1 MEYRDYY
8 RILGVEKSATEKDI
22 KRAYRKLARQYHPDK
37 NPDDKSAEDKFKEIN
52 EAYEVLG
59 NAENRAKYDQLGQ
72 NYHRYQQM
80 GGAPDGF
87 DFSQWAA
94 AGGPGGS
101 YRSVNIDFEDLFG
114 SGGGGFSEFFRTV
127 FGGGSMRGQTRGQ
140 DPEAMFRRQTQAA
153 GRDIEQRVDISLEEA
168 YQGTRRTVAHAN
180 GGSHASR
187 GQFTAKIP
195 PGVKTGSKIR
205 YRGKGE
211 QGPSGAGDL
220 FLVVRVIPHETFKRE
235 GINLKVDVPVDVT
248 TAVLGG
254 KASVPTLGGTVR
266 LTIPA
271 GTQGGRTFRLKG
283 KGMPDPKAKGAYG
296 DLLARVRI
304 RVPESLGDEE
314 RRLYEQ
320 LAEVNETKSS

>member
-37 NPDDKSAEDKFKEIN
+37 NPDDKSAEEKFKEIN

-59 NAENRAKYDQLGQ
+59 NAENRAKYDQLGR

-80 GGAPDGF
+80 GGAPGGF

-101 YRSVNIDFEDLFG
+101 YRSVNIDFDDLFG
-114 SGGGGFSEFFRTV
+114 GSGGGFSEFFRTI
-127 FGGGSMRGQTRGQ
+127 FGGGGMRGQTGGQ
-140 DPEAMFRRQTQAA
+140 DPEAMFRRQTRAP
-153 GRDIEQRVDISLEEA
+153 GRDIEQRIDITLEEA
-168 YQGTRRTVAHAN
+168 FQGTQRTLAHAD
-180 GGSHASR
+180 G

-211 QGPSGAGDL
+211 QGPAASGDL
-220 FLVVRVIPHETFKRE
+220 FLVIRVIPHETFKRD
-235 GINLKVDVPVDVT
+235 GANLHVEVPVDVT

-254 KASVPTLGGTVR
+254 KATVPTLSGSVK

-283 KGMPDPKAKGAYG
+283 KGMPDTKAKGAFG

-320 LAEVNETKSS
+320 LAKVNESRSS

>member
-37 NPDDKSAEDKFKEIN
+37 NPDDKSAEEKFKEIN

-59 NAENRAKYDQLGQ
+59 NAENRTKYDQLGR

-80 GGAPDGF
+80 GGAPGGF

-101 YRSVNIDFEDLFG
+101 YRSVNIDFDDLFG
-114 SGGGGFSEFFRTV
+114 GSGGGFSEFFRTI
-127 FGGGSMRGQTRGQ
+127 FGGGGMRGQARGQ
-140 DPEAMFRRQTQAA
+140 DPEAMFRRQTQTP
-153 GRDIEQRVDISLEEA
+153 GRDIEQRVDITLEEA
-168 YQGTRRTVAHAN
+168 FQGTQRTLAHAN
-180 GGSHASR
+180 G

-211 QGPSGAGDL
+211 QGMAGAGDL
-220 FLVVRVIPHETFKRE
+220 FLVIRVIPHDTFKRD
-235 GINLKVDVPVDVT
+235 GVNLNVDVPVDVT

-254 KASVPTLGGTVR
+254 KATVPTLGGAVR

-283 KGMPDPKAKGAYG
+283 KGMPDPKVKGDFG

-304 RVPESLGDEE
+304 RVPESLDDEE
-314 RRLYEQ
+314 RQLYEQ
-320 LAEVNETKSS
+320 LAEVTDSKSS

>member
-8 RILGVEKSATEKDI
+8 KILGVDKNATEKDI

-37 NPDDKSAEDKFKEIN
+37 NPDNKSAEEKFKEIN

-80 GGAPDGF
+80 GGAPGGF

-101 YRSVNIDFEDLFG
+101 YRSVNIDFDDLFG
-114 SGGGGFSEFFRTV
+114 GSGGGFSEFFRTI
-127 FGGGSMRGQTRGQ
+127 FGGGRMSEQMRGQ
-140 DPEAMFRRQTQAA
+140 DAEAMFRRQAQAP
-153 GRDIEQRVDISLEEA
+153 GRDIEQRVDITLEEA
-168 YQGTRRTVAHAN
+168 FHGTQRSLAQA
-180 GGSHASR
+180 GG
-187 GQFTAKIP
+187 GQFTVKIP

-211 QGPSGAGDL
+211 QGPTGAGDL
-220 FLVVRVIPHETFKRE
+220 FLVIRVIPHDTFRRD
-235 GINLKVDVPVDVT
+235 GVNLKLDVPVDVP

-254 KASVPTLGGTVR
+254 KVTVPTLSGTVR
-266 LTIPA
+266 LKIPP

-283 KGMPDPKAKGAYG
+283 KGMPNPKAKGSFG

-304 RVPESLGDEE
+304 RVPDSLGDEE

-320 LAEVNETKSS
+320 LAKLKGSESS